1 MFSIG
6 CIQAQSCHTNR
17 CPTGVATQDPLR
29 QRALVVENKAQ
40 RVARF
45 HRNTLHALAEIV
57 GAAGFERPDELQPRH
72 IMVRQKNGETLSAEE
87 AYWTL
92 EQGALTNGDCDR
104 SDYTRF
110 WNMARAESFQPVG

>member
-29 QRALVVENKAQ
+29 QRALVVEDKAQ

-57 GAAGFERPDELQPRH
+57 GAAGFDKPDDLQPRH
-72 IMVRQKNGETLSAEE
+72 IMVRQKSGETLSAEE

-92 EQGALTNGDCDR
+92 EKGALVNGDCDKTE
-104 SDYTRF
+104 YTRF
-110 WNMARAESFQPVG
+110 WDMARAESFRPVG